1 MSRPPIRAVFLGTPE
16 PAVPTL
22 LALTKAADV
31 VAVITRPDRPRGR
44 SARPMPSPVK
54 QRSVELGIPVLQP
67 NGPSALSGVLGSL
80 GALDVGVVTA
90 YGSLI
95 STEALDS
102 TRRGFL
108 NVHFSLL
115 PRWRGA
121 SPVVAALLSGDE
133 ETGVTVMQLDQ
144 GLDTGPLLAARTVVI
159 DPAETAG
166 SLTSRL
172 APMGAELLV
181 EHLPG
186 WIDGTLSSTPQ
197 SGLGVTYAP
206 KLTKADRM
214 LDPSKAATA
223 LVRQIRALAPR
234 PGAVLPLGDARL
246 TVLAGRSRDLDLPT
260 GEVSFIDGQV
270 LIGAGE
276 GSLELLIVQ
285 PPGKQPMEAAAW
297 IRGARLPTRRE

>member
-1 MSRPPIRAVFLGTPE
+1 VSRAPIKAVFFGTPE
-16 PAVPTL
+16 AAVPTL

-54 QRSVELGIPVLQP
+54 QRSAELGIPVLQP
-67 NGPSALSGVLGSL
+67 NDASALRDGLGSM
-80 GALDVGVVTA
+80 GPLDIGVVTA

-95 STEALDS
+95 SSEALNS

-133 ETGVTVMQLDQ
+133 ETGVTIMQLDP
-144 GLDTGPLLAARTVVI
+144 GLDTGPLVASRTVVI
-159 DPAETAG
+159 DRAETAG
-166 SLTSRL
+166 VLTARL
-172 APMGAELLV
+172 ASMGAELLV
-181 EHLPG
+181 EHLTG
-186 WIDGTLSSTPQ
+186 WVDGTLSATPQ
-197 SGLGVTYAP
+197 PGLGVTYAP
-206 KLTKADRM
+206 KLTKADRL
-214 LDPSKAATA
+214 LDPREPASA

-234 PGAVLPLGDARL
+234 PGAVLPLGDVRL
-246 TVLAGRSRDLDLPT
+246 TVLSGRSRDLDLPT
-260 GEVSFIDGQV
+260 GEVGFIDGQV